1 MKKTIVLI
9 IMMLLPMFY
18 LSAQNSTLSTG
29 GEASGVGG
37 SVSFSI
43 GQIVVQYQAGDSLTF
58 SEGVQQP
65 YEISLN
71 GVDNYPAIELHATVY
86 PNPTQWNVTLSI
98 IDIALIDKDLHT
110 KLYDANGRF
119 LSDVKVVSE
128 STLIELSQ
136 YATGT
141 YFLNVTDSK
150 SQLKSFK
157 IVKTK

>member
-1 MKKTIVLI
+1 MKKSFTLI
-9 IMMLLPMFY
+9 IVMLLPLFH
-18 LSAQNSTLSTG
+18 LAAQNNTLSTG
-29 GEASGVGG
+29 GEASGDGG

-43 GQIVVQYQAGDSLTF
+43 GQIVVQYQTDDSLSF

-86 PNPTQWNVTLSI
+86 PNPTQWHVTLSI
-98 IDIALIDKDLHT
+98 TDIALIDKNLHA

-119 LSDVKVVSE
+119 LSDVKVISE

-150 SQLKSFK
+150 SRLKSFK